1 MRRLILVLFV
11 IANLALVV
19 TAARESSTADLT
31 APPVSEKC
39 GASENC

>member
-11 IANLALVV
+11 AANLALIVS
-19 TAARESSTADLT
+19 AARESVTADLT

-39 GASENC
+39 TASENC